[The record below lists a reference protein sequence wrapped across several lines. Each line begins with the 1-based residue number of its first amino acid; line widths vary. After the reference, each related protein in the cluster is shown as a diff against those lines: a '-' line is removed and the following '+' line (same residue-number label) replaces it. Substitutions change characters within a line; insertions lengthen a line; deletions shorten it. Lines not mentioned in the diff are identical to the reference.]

1 MLQLILGMGMTSIG
15 SFMIYK
21 KYQKSLKKV
30 KIDR

>member
-1 MLQLILGMGMTSIG
+1 MLQLILGMGITSIG
-15 SFMIYK
+15 SFMVYR

>member
-1 MLQLILGMGMTSIG
+1 MLQLILGMGITSVG
-15 SFMIYK
+15 SFIVYK